1 MEQSEQDVLMFH
13 ERNHEV
19 EDDLSKVLKKR
30 TKIGSGFYWIFVLPG
45 IVKIVNKKLK

>member
-19 EDDLSKVLKKR
+19 EDDLSKVLK
-30 TKIGSGFYWIFVLPG
+30 T
-45 IVKIVNKKLK
+45 NKNQVRFLLNIRFTWYSKNSE